1 MQFPLVYYVLE
12 SAAPAEESQVEKET
26 GTIDSLDNF
35 TAFSSIQVSIWRE
48 SGSRRPLPRKCQE
61 NEGKVLVTLAG
72 AGMTLLGVLLASPP
86 PTVGG

>member
-1 MQFPLVYYVLE
+1 MSIAYRY
-12 SAAPAEESQVEKET
+12 
-26 GTIDSLDNF
+26 SLDKGKVARVSNVREMDNF
-35 TAFSSIQVSIWRE
+35 TAFSSMQVSIWRE

-61 NEGKVLVTLAG
+61 NEGKVLVVTLAG